1 MRALRFQ
8 TVIIFILGAAMASSS
23 AAAQQNLKP
32 ADNAALRYW
41 SAFAQIQDA
50 GITQEQGREAHAI
63 LDGVAPYDDSKY
75 KDIIEKNRPAVETMI
90 RGTALPY
97 CDWGVEMKMGAS
109 APVDYARKAAF
120 LGRLNIFYAFHLLI
134 GGDKDGAVRALQAGM
149 RFSHDVANGGTLF
162 ATVSAQS
169 LIIAHLQAAAGF
181 QKIAGLSA
189 AQRAALEKSI
199 EQLGPEGLDWA
210 GAMKREMEVL
220 PTHDAQEAAARDK
233 IAAAYL
239 RMISNPGT
247 LPELQQTISSAPKE
261 IADIIPNPKR
271 VLDQKQ
277 ALTDK
282 LQQTRM
288 LLQ

>member
-1 MRALRFQ
+1 MM
-8 TVIIFILGAAMASSS
+8 IILGAAMASSS

-50 GITQEQGREAHAI
+50 GITEQQGREAHAI
-63 LDGVAPYDDSKY
+63 LDGTAPYDDSKY

-90 RGTALPY
+90 RGAALPY
-97 CDWGVEMKMGAS
+97 CDWGMEWQMGPQ
-109 APVDYARKAAF
+109 APVDYARKAGF
-120 LGRLNIFYAFHLLI
+120 LGRVNVFYAFHLLI
-134 GGDKDGAVRALQAGM
+134 NGDKDGAVRALQAGL

-189 AQRAALEKSI
+189 TQRAALEKSI
-199 EQLGPEGLDWA
+199 EQLGAEGLDWS
-210 GAMKREMEVL
+210 GAMKREMEIL

-233 IAAAYL
+233 IQALYVRL
-239 RMISNPGT
+239 FSNPGT
-247 LPELQQTISSAPKE
+247 LPELQQAISNAPKQ
-261 IADIIPNPKR
+261 IADVIPNPKR
-271 VLDQKQ
+271 VLDQQ
-277 ALTDK
+277 QNLTAK
-282 LQQTRM
+282 LQQTRTA
-288 LLQ
+288 LQ